1 MSRRPLV
8 HATSPFA
15 RVLALSIVL
24 AACTDRGEQQ
34 RAAADSDLARDL
46 ALVQS
51 TAAAQPIFRDSA
63 LTNAPERRAEGPR
76 SPAPLSSPAPRTTVR
91 REVADARPRRQPVAR
106 PRAERP
112 SSSRPT
118 RAAATP
124 PPEPRGAT
132 PQPAAPSEVPG
143 ASDGGAV
150 GAGAVLAAR
159 TDARVCTRT
168 NLPGD
173 RITATLSESVRGVN
187 GAEIPAGSKVVLEV
201 VSIEGAEP
209 PANGQVGVR
218 ATSVAIGDASY
229 PASGSGTMS
238 GPLERTPGARSASSD
253 RKKVIGGAIAG
264 AILGQMIG
272 KDTRSTVIGAA
283 AGAAAGT
290 AAAKMGDR
298 GESCL
303 AAGTP
308 IRITLDEA
316 VVLH

>member
-1 MSRRPLV
+1 MSRTFRLRVTPLARALAV
-8 HATSPFA
+8 ATG
-15 RVLALSIVL
+15 LT
-24 AACTDRGEQQ
+24 ACADRGAEQ

-51 TAAAQPIFRDSA
+51 ATAPQPVFRDTA
-63 LTNAPERRAEGPR
+63 LTNAPDRRAGVPTR
-76 SPAPLSSPAPRTTVR
+76 PALVARPAPRPTR
-91 REVADARPRRQPVAR
+91 RTELADTRSRPEPVAR

-112 SSSRPT
+112 TSRQT
-118 RAAATP
+118 RVVETP
-124 PPEPRGAT
+124 PESRQQT
-132 PQPAAPSEVPG
+132 PQAAAPSEVAG
-143 ASDGGAV
+143 ASGGAAI

-159 TDARVCTRT
+159 TDARVCTRS

-173 RITATLSESVRGVN
+173 RITATLSESVRGAN
-187 GAEIPAGSKVVLEV
+187 GAEIPAGSTVVLEV
-201 VSIEGAEP
+201 TSIEGAEP
-209 PANGQVGVR
+209 PANGQVTVR

-229 PASGSGTMS
+229 PASGSGTMT
-238 GPLERTPGARSASSD
+238 GALERAPGARSASSD

-308 IRITLDEA
+308 IRITLDDA
-316 VVLH
+316 VVIH